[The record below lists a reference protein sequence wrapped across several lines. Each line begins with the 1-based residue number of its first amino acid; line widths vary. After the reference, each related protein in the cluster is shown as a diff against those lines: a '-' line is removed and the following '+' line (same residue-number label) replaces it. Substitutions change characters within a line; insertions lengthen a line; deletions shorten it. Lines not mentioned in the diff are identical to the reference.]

1 MKRILDL
8 KPSTIK
14 RLSLERYVEF
24 IEARAEQLGITPK
37 RANSE
42 YYINEGVVSYDR
54 YEEAM
59 ELIQKRI
66 NVRNSMAISDYIDF
80 QIGREAI

>member
-1 MKRILDL
+1 MKTILDL
-8 KPSTIK
+8 KPATIK
-14 RLSLERYVEF
+14 RLSIERYVEF
-24 IEARAEQLGITPK
+24 IEARAKVLGISPK

-42 YYINEGVVSYDR
+42 YYINEGVISYDR

-66 NVRNSMAISDYIDF
+66 NVRNKMAISDYIDF
-80 QIGREAI
+80 QMGGEKS

>member
-1 MKRILDL
+1 MKNVLDL

-24 IEARAEQLGITPK
+24 IEKRAKVFHITPK
-37 RANSE
+37 RANDE
-42 YYINEGVVSYDR
+42 YYLYGGVVSYDR
-54 YEEAM
+54 WEEAM

-80 QIGREAI
+80 QIGR